1 MFPPGRLRATLD
13 EVLTSRHRRY
23 LPHLRGSRT
32 LLASAVLFG
41 MLYSATSAF
50 GVPFLL
56 SRVLPAAFGDAAER
70 AAPLLTFPAWT
81 GWPPLT
87 LPVGAETL
95 FAVGFLPVVFVIRGA
110 AQFAASYSVNVAG
123 MRVVESVRSA
133 AFARIQSLHLGYFG
147 RFTTGDLLQRL
158 TGDVLSVRLVL
169 VDVSTDLVIQ
179 PFTLLFAAGWVLW
192 NCLTLPGGLWFL
204 LALAVIPVSVLL
216 IRAIGQALQAR
227 ARRAAANSASL
238 GGIVVENLQSP
249 REVRAYGLQARE
261 QERFG
266 AASREGLRIQSKI
279 ARYDKSLS
287 PLLEVAA
294 ACGVACAV
302 WVGADAGMRYQDLLG
317 IVGAMYFAYEP
328 VKKLGRVSS
337 LMSLADAGLGR
348 LEEVMDAPVEVADR
362 PDARPLGR
370 IRGDV
375 EFRGVSFGYASED
388 VLREVS
394 VTIPAGQSV
403 ALVGPSGAGKST
415 FINLVPRFFDPRQ
428 GAVLVDGTDVRAVRQ
443 ADLRA
448 NVALVSQE
456 PVLFDDSVLENIRLG
471 RPTATD
477 AEVREAARLAGAL
490 PFIEGLPEG
499 FATRVGERGSRLSG
513 GQRQRVAVARA
524 FLKDAPVLIL
534 DEATSALDAESE
546 KGVRDSLALLMKGR
560 TTLIVAHRFSTIR
573 DAARILVFEGGR
585 IVADGTR
592 EAVYRDNALF
602 RRLWDEQAQGSA

>member
-1 MFPPGRLRATLD
+1 M
-13 EVLTSRHRRY
+13 LTRRHRRY

-32 LLASAVLFG
+32 LLAAAALFG

-56 SRVLPAAFGDAAER
+56 SRVLPATFGTEAER
-70 AAPLLTFPAWT
+70 AAPLLTFPGWT
-81 GWPPLT
+81 GWKPLT
-87 LPVGAETL
+87 LPVGHETL
-95 FAVGFLPVVFVIRGA
+95 FAVAFLPAVFLLRGA

-133 AFARIQSLHLGYFG
+133 AFARLQSLHLGFFS
-147 RFTTGDLLQRL
+147 RFSTGDLLQRL

-179 PFTLLFAAGWVLW
+179 PFTLVFAAGWVLW

-204 LALAVIPVSVLL
+204 LSLAVIPLSVFLV
-216 IRAIGQALQAR
+216 RAIGRALQAR
-227 ARRAAANSASL
+227 ARKAAANSASL

-249 REVRAYGLQARE
+249 REVRSYGLQRRE

-294 ACGVACAV
+294 AFGVAGAV

-328 VKKLGRVSS
+328 IKKLGRVSS
-337 LMSLADAGLGR
+337 LMSLADAGLAR
-348 LEEVMDAPVEVADR
+348 LEEVMDAVPEVADA

-370 IRGDV
+370 VRGEL
-375 EFRGVSFGYASED
+375 EFRDVAFAYGEED
-388 VLREVS
+388 VLSGVS
-394 VTIPAGQSV
+394 VAIPAGQSV

-428 GAVLVDGTDVRAVRQ
+428 GAVLIDGLDVRTVRQ

-448 NVALVSQE
+448 NVAVVSQE
-456 PVLFDDSVLENIRLG
+456 PVLFDDTVLENVRLG
-471 RPTATD
+471 RPSATD

-490 PFIEGLPEG
+490 PFIESLPDG

-546 KGVRDSLALLMKGR
+546 KGVRESLALLMKGR

-573 DAARILVFEGGR
+573 DAERVLVFQGGR
-585 IVADGTR
+585 IVADGPR
-592 EAVYRDNALF
+592 DRVYRENELF
-602 RRLWDEQAQGSA
+602 RRLWDEQAQGAA

>member
-1 MFPPGRLRATLD
+1 
-13 EVLTSRHRRY
+13 
-23 LPHLRGSRT
+23 
-32 LLASAVLFG
+32 

-56 SRVLPAAFGDAAER
+56 SRVLPATFGTEAER
-70 AAPLLTFPAWT
+70 AAPLLTFPGWT
-81 GWPPLT
+81 GWKPLT
-87 LPVGAETL
+87 LPVGHETL
-95 FAVGFLPVVFVIRGA
+95 FAVAFLPAVFLLRGA

-133 AFARIQSLHLGYFG
+133 AFARLQSLHLGFFS
-147 RFTTGDLLQRL
+147 RFSTGDLLQRL

-179 PFTLLFAAGWVLW
+179 PFTLVFAAGWVLW

-204 LALAVIPVSVLL
+204 LSLAVIPLSVFLV
-216 IRAIGQALQAR
+216 RAIGRALQAR
-227 ARRAAANSASL
+227 ARKAAANSASL

-249 REVRAYGLQARE
+249 REVRSYGLQRRE

-294 ACGVACAV
+294 AFGVAGAV

-328 VKKLGRVSS
+328 IKKLGRVSS
-337 LMSLADAGLGR
+337 LMSLADAGLAR
-348 LEEVMDAPVEVADR
+348 LEEVMDAVPEVADA

-370 IRGDV
+370 VRGEL
-375 EFRGVSFGYASED
+375 EFRDVAFAYGEED
-388 VLREVS
+388 VLSGVS
-394 VTIPAGQSV
+394 VAIPAGQSV

-428 GAVLVDGTDVRAVRQ
+428 GAVLIDGLDVRTVRQ

-448 NVALVSQE
+448 NVAVVSQE
-456 PVLFDDSVLENIRLG
+456 PVLFDDTVLENVRLG
-471 RPTATD
+471 RPSATD

-490 PFIEGLPEG
+490 PFIESLPDG

-546 KGVRDSLALLMKGR
+546 KGVRESLALLMKGR

-573 DAARILVFEGGR
+573 GAERVLVFQGGR
-585 IVADGTR
+585 IVADGPR
-592 EAVYRDNALF
+592 DRVYRENELF
-602 RRLWDEQAQGSA
+602 RRLWDEQAQGAA

>member
-1 MFPPGRLRATLD
+1 M
-13 EVLTSRHRRY
+13 LTRRHRRY

-32 LLASAVLFG
+32 LLAAAALFG

-56 SRVLPAAFGDAAER
+56 SRVLPATFGTAAER
-70 AAPLLTFPAWT
+70 AAPLLTFPGWT
-81 GWPPLT
+81 GWGPLT
-87 LPVGAETL
+87 LPVGHETL
-95 FAVGFLPVVFVIRGA
+95 FAVAFLPVVFLLRGV

-133 AFARIQSLHLGYFG
+133 AFARLQSLHLGFFS
-147 RFTTGDLLQRL
+147 RFSTGDLLQRL

-179 PFTLLFAAGWVLW
+179 PFTLVFAAGWVLW
-192 NCLTLPGGLWFL
+192 SCLTLPGGLWFL
-204 LALAVIPVSVLL
+204 LSMAVIPLSVFLV
-216 IRAIGQALQAR
+216 RAIGRALQAR
-227 ARRAAANSASL
+227 ARKAAANSASL

-249 REVRAYGLQARE
+249 REVRSYGLQRRE

-294 ACGVACAV
+294 AFGVAGAV

-328 VKKLGRVSS
+328 IKKLGRVSS
-337 LMSLADAGLGR
+337 LMSLADAGLAR
-348 LEEVMDAPVEVADR
+348 LEEVMDAVPEVADA

-370 IRGDV
+370 VRGEL
-375 EFRGVSFGYASED
+375 EFRDVAFAYGEED
-388 VLREVS
+388 VLSGVS
-394 VTIPAGQSV
+394 VAIPAGQSV

-415 FINLVPRFFDPRQ
+415 FIHLVPRFFDVRQ
-428 GAVLVDGTDVRAVRQ
+428 GAVLIDGLDVRAVRQ

-448 NVALVSQE
+448 NVAVVSQE
-456 PVLFDDSVLENIRLG
+456 PVLFDDTVLENVRLG
-471 RPTATD
+471 RPSATD

-490 PFIEGLPEG
+490 PFIESLPEG

-546 KGVRDSLALLMKGR
+546 KGVRESLALLMKGR

-573 DAARILVFEGGR
+573 DAERVLVFQGGR
-585 IVADGTR
+585 IVADGPR
-592 EAVYRDNALF
+592 DRVYRENELF
-602 RRLWDEQAQGSA
+602 RRLWDEQAQGAA

>member
-1 MFPPGRLRATLD
+1 M
-13 EVLTSRHRRY
+13 LTRRHRRY

-32 LLASAVLFG
+32 LLVCAALFG

-56 SRVLPAAFGDAAER
+56 SRVLPATFGGPAER
-70 AAPLLTFPAWT
+70 AAPLLTFPEWT
-81 GWPPLT
+81 GWAPLT
-87 LPVGAETL
+87 LPVGHETL
-95 FAVGFLPVVFVIRGA
+95 FAVAFLPAVFLLRGV
-110 AQFAASYSVNVAG
+110 AQFVASYSVNVAG

-133 AFARIQSLHLGYFG
+133 AFARIQSMHLGFFG
-147 RFTTGDLLQRL
+147 RFSTGDLLQRL

-179 PFTLLFAAGWVLW
+179 PFTLVFATGWVLW
-192 NCLTLPGGLWFL
+192 SCLTLPGGGWFL
-204 LALAVIPVSVLL
+204 LSLAVVPASVFLV
-216 IRAIGQALQAR
+216 RAIGRALQAR

-249 REVRAYGLQARE
+249 REVRAYGLQERE
-261 QERFG
+261 AARFG
-266 AASREGLRIQSKI
+266 VASREGLRIQSKI

-294 ACGVACAV
+294 AFGVATAV

-328 VKKLGRVSS
+328 IKKLGRVSS
-337 LMSLADAGLGR
+337 LLALAEAGLGR
-348 LEEVMDAPVEVADR
+348 LEEVMDAPVEVADS
-362 PDARPLGR
+362 PDARATGR
-370 IRGDV
+370 LRGDL
-375 EFRGVSFGYASED
+375 EFRGVSFAYGSDA
-388 VLREVS
+388 VLREVN
-394 VTIPAGQSV
+394 VRIPAGQSV

-415 FINLVPRFFDPRQ
+415 FINLVPRFFDPQ
-428 GAVLVDGTDVRAVRQ
+428 AGAVLADGLDVRSVRQ

-471 RPTATD
+471 RPSASD

-490 PFIEGLPEG
+490 PFIEALPEG
-499 FATRVGERGSRLSG
+499 FVTRVGERGSRLSG

-546 KGVRDSLALLMKGR
+546 KEIRDSLSGLMRGR

-573 DAARILVFEGGR
+573 DAQRVLVFDAGR
-585 IVADGTR
+585 IVADGSR
-592 EAVYRDNALF
+592 EEVYRDSPLF
-602 RRLWDEQAQGSA
+602 RRLWDEQARGSA

>member
-1 MFPPGRLRATLD
+1 M
-13 EVLTSRHRRY
+13 
-23 LPHLRGSRT
+23 
-32 LLASAVLFG
+32 SAALFG

-56 SRVLPAAFGDAAER
+56 SRVLPATFGTPAER
-70 AAPLLTFPAWT
+70 AAALLSFPAWT
-81 GWPPLT
+81 GWSPLT
-87 LPVGAETL
+87 LPVGHETF
-95 FAVGFLPVVFVIRGA
+95 FAVAFLPAVFLLRGA

-123 MRVVESVRSA
+123 MRVVESVRTA
-133 AFARIQSLHLGYFG
+133 AFARLQSLHLGFFG
-147 RFTTGDLLQRL
+147 RFSTGDLLQRL

-179 PFTLLFAAGWVLW
+179 PFTLVFAAGWVLW

-204 LALAVIPVSVLL
+204 LSLAVIPLSVFLV
-216 IRAIGQALQAR
+216 RAIGRALQTR

-261 QERFG
+261 QARFG

-294 ACGVACAV
+294 AFGVAGAV

-328 VKKLGRVSS
+328 IKKLGRVTS
-337 LMSLADAGLGR
+337 LMSLADAGLVR
-348 LEEVMDAPVEVADR
+348 LEEVLDAVPEVADA

-370 IRGDV
+370 VRGEV
-375 EFRGVSFGYASED
+375 EFRGVTFGYGAEP
-388 VLREVS
+388 VLRDV
-394 VTIPAGQSV
+394 VLTIPAGQSV

-415 FINLVPRFFDPRQ
+415 FVNLVPRFFDPGA
-428 GAVLVDGTDVRAVRQ
+428 GAVLVDGQDVRSVLQ
-443 ADLRA
+443 GDLRA
-448 NVALVSQE
+448 NVAVVSQE
-456 PVLFDDSVLENIRLG
+456 PVLFDDTVMENIRLG
-471 RPTATD
+471 RPSASDT
-477 AEVREAARLAGAL
+477 EVREAARLAGAL
-490 PFIEGLPEG
+490 PFVEALPEG

-524 FLKDAPVLIL
+524 FLKDAPILIL

-546 KGVRDSLALLMKGR
+546 KGVRESLALLMKGR

-573 DAARILVFEGGR
+573 DAARVLVFEAGR
-585 IVADGTR
+585 VVADGPR
-592 EAVYRDNALF
+592 DQVYRDNALF
-602 RRLWDEQAQGSA
+602 RRLWDEQSQGSA

>member
-1 MFPPGRLRATLD
+1 M
-13 EVLTSRHRRY
+13 LTRRHRRY

-32 LLASAVLFG
+32 LLGVAVLFG
-41 MLYSATSAF
+41 MLYSAMSAF

-56 SRVLPAAFGDAAER
+56 SRVLPAAFGDAAAR
-70 AAPLLTFPAWT
+70 VAPLLTFPDWT
-81 GWPPLT
+81 GWKPLT
-87 LPVGAETL
+87 LPAGQETL
-95 FAVGFLPVVFVIRGA
+95 FAVAFLPTVFILRGA

-123 MRVVESVRSA
+123 MRVVESVRAA
-133 AFARIQSLHLGYFG
+133 AFARVQALHLGFFS
-147 RFTTGDLLQRL
+147 RFSTADLLQRL

-179 PFTLLFAAGWVLW
+179 PFTLLFAACWVLW

-216 IRAIGQALQAR
+216 VRAVGRALQVR
-227 ARRAAANSASL
+227 ARRAAANSANL

-249 REVRAYGLQARE
+249 REVRSYGLQARE
-261 QERFG
+261 RGRFG

-294 ACGVACAV
+294 SFGVALAV
-302 WVGADAGMRYQDLLG
+302 WIGADAGLRYEDLLG

-337 LMSLADAGLGR
+337 LLSLADAGLSR
-348 LEEVMDAPVEVADR
+348 LEEVMEAPVEVADR
-362 PDARPLGR
+362 PDAMPLGR
-370 IRGDV
+370 LRGEI
-375 EFRGVSFGYASED
+375 EFRGVSFGYGDRD
-388 VLREVS
+388 VLRDVN
-394 VTIPAGQSV
+394 VRIPAGQSV

-415 FINLVPRFFDPRQ
+415 FINLVPRFFDVRQ
-428 GAVLVDGTDVRAVRQ
+428 GAVLADGMDVRAVRQ

-448 NVALVSQE
+448 NVAVVSQE
-456 PVLFDDSVLENIRLG
+456 PVLFDETVMENIRLG
-471 RPTATD
+471 RPAASDT
-477 AEVREAARLAGAL
+477 EVREAARLAGAL
-490 PFIEGLPEG
+490 PFIEALPEG
-499 FATRVGERGSRLSG
+499 FATPVGERGSRLSG
-513 GQRQRVAVARA
+513 GQRQRLAVARA

-546 KGVRDSLALLMKGR
+546 KGVRESLALLMKGR

-573 DAARILVFEGGR
+573 DAERVLVFDDGR
-585 IVADGTR
+585 IVADGPR
-592 EAVYRDNALF
+592 EVVHRENALF
-602 RRLWDEQAQGSA
+602 RRLWDEQARGAS

>member
-1 MFPPGRLRATLD
+1 M
-13 EVLTSRHRRY
+13 LTRRHRRY

-32 LLASAVLFG
+32 LLAAAALFG

-56 SRVLPAAFGDAAER
+56 SRVLPATFGTEAER
-70 AAPLLTFPAWT
+70 AAPLLTFPGWT
-81 GWPPLT
+81 GWQPLT
-87 LPVGAETL
+87 LPVGHETL
-95 FAVGFLPVVFVIRGA
+95 FAVAFLPAVFLLRGA

-133 AFARIQSLHLGYFG
+133 AFARLQSLHLGFFS
-147 RFTTGDLLQRL
+147 RFSTGDLLQRL

-179 PFTLLFAAGWVLW
+179 PFTLVFAAGWVLW

-204 LALAVIPVSVLL
+204 LSLAVIPLSVFLV
-216 IRAIGQALQAR
+216 RAIGRALQAR
-227 ARRAAANSASL
+227 ARKAAANSASL

-249 REVRAYGLQARE
+249 REVRSYGLQRRE

-294 ACGVACAV
+294 AFGVAGAV

-328 VKKLGRVSS
+328 IKKLGRVSS
-337 LMSLADAGLGR
+337 LMSLADAGLAR
-348 LEEVMDAPVEVADR
+348 LEEVMDAVPEVADA

-370 IRGDV
+370 VRGEL
-375 EFRGVSFGYASED
+375 EFRDVAFAYGEED
-388 VLREVS
+388 VLSGVS
-394 VTIPAGQSV
+394 VAIPAGQSV

-415 FINLVPRFFDPRQ
+415 FINLVPRFFDVRQ
-428 GAVLVDGTDVRAVRQ
+428 GAVLIDGLDVRTVRQ

-448 NVALVSQE
+448 NVAVVSQE
-456 PVLFDDSVLENIRLG
+456 PVLFDDTVLENVRLG
-471 RPTATD
+471 RPSATD

-490 PFIEGLPEG
+490 PFIESLPDG

-546 KGVRDSLALLMKGR
+546 KGVRESLALLMKGR

-573 DAARILVFEGGR
+573 DAERVLVFQGGR
-585 IVADGTR
+585 IVADGPR
-592 EAVYRDNALF
+592 DRVYRENELF
-602 RRLWDEQAQGSA
+602 RRLWDEQAQGAA

>member
-1 MFPPGRLRATLD
+1 M
-13 EVLTSRHRRY
+13 LTRRHRRY

-32 LLASAVLFG
+32 LLAAAALFG

-56 SRVLPAAFGDAAER
+56 SRVLPATFGTEAER
-70 AAPLLTFPAWT
+70 AAPLLTFPGWT
-81 GWPPLT
+81 GWQPLT
-87 LPVGAETL
+87 LPVGHETL
-95 FAVGFLPVVFVIRGA
+95 FAVAFLPAVFLLRGA

-133 AFARIQSLHLGYFG
+133 AFARLQSLHLGFFS
-147 RFTTGDLLQRL
+147 RFSTGDLLQRL

-179 PFTLLFAAGWVLW
+179 PFTLVFAAGWVLW
-192 NCLTLPGGLWFL
+192 NCLALPGGLWFL
-204 LALAVIPVSVLL
+204 LSLAVIPLSVFLV
-216 IRAIGQALQAR
+216 RAIGRALQAR
-227 ARRAAANSASL
+227 ARKAAANSASL

-249 REVRAYGLQARE
+249 REVRSYGLQRRE

-294 ACGVACAV
+294 AFGVAGAV

-328 VKKLGRVSS
+328 IKKLGRVSS
-337 LMSLADAGLGR
+337 LMSLADAGLAR
-348 LEEVMDAPVEVADR
+348 LEEVMDAVPEVADA

-370 IRGDV
+370 VRGEL
-375 EFRGVSFGYASED
+375 EFRDVAFAYGEED
-388 VLREVS
+388 VLSGVS
-394 VTIPAGQSV
+394 VAIPAGQSV

-428 GAVLVDGTDVRAVRQ
+428 GAVLIDGLDVRTVRQ

-448 NVALVSQE
+448 NVAVVSQE
-456 PVLFDDSVLENIRLG
+456 PVLFDDTVLENVRLG
-471 RPTATD
+471 RPSATD

-490 PFIEGLPEG
+490 PFIESLPDG

-546 KGVRDSLALLMKGR
+546 KGVRESLALLMKGR

-573 DAARILVFEGGR
+573 DAERVLVFQGGR
-585 IVADGTR
+585 IVADGPR
-592 EAVYRDNALF
+592 DRVYRENELF
-602 RRLWDEQAQGSA
+602 RRLWDEQAQGAA

>member
-1 MFPPGRLRATLD
+1 M
-13 EVLTSRHRRY
+13 LTRRHRRY

-32 LLASAVLFG
+32 LLAAAALFG

-56 SRVLPAAFGDAAER
+56 SRVLPATFGTEAER
-70 AAPLLTFPAWT
+70 AAPLLTFPGWT
-81 GWPPLT
+81 GWKPLT
-87 LPVGAETL
+87 LPVGHETL
-95 FAVGFLPVVFVIRGA
+95 FAVAFLPAVFLLRGA

-133 AFARIQSLHLGYFG
+133 AFARLQSLHLGFFS
-147 RFTTGDLLQRL
+147 RFSTGDLLQRL

-179 PFTLLFAAGWVLW
+179 PFTLVFAAGWVLW

-204 LALAVIPVSVLL
+204 LSLAVIPLSVFLV
-216 IRAIGQALQAR
+216 RAIGRALQAR
-227 ARRAAANSASL
+227 ARKAAANSASL

-249 REVRAYGLQARE
+249 REVRSYGLQRRE

-294 ACGVACAV
+294 AFGVAGAV

-328 VKKLGRVSS
+328 IKKLGRVSS
-337 LMSLADAGLGR
+337 LMSLADAGLAR
-348 LEEVMDAPVEVADR
+348 LEEVMDAVPEVADA

-370 IRGDV
+370 VRGEL
-375 EFRGVSFGYASED
+375 EFRDVAFAYGEED
-388 VLREVS
+388 VLSGVS
-394 VTIPAGQSV
+394 VAIPAGQSV

-428 GAVLVDGTDVRAVRQ
+428 GAVLIDGLDVRTVRQ

-448 NVALVSQE
+448 NVAVVSQE
-456 PVLFDDSVLENIRLG
+456 PVLFDDTVLENVRLG
-471 RPTATD
+471 RPSATD

-490 PFIEGLPEG
+490 PFIESLPDG

-546 KGVRDSLALLMKGR
+546 KGVRESLALLMKGR

-573 DAARILVFEGGR
+573 DAERVLVFQGGR
-585 IVADGTR
+585 IVADGPR
-592 EAVYRDNALF
+592 DRVYRENELF
-602 RRLWDEQAQGSA
+602 RRLWDEQVQGAA

>member
-1 MFPPGRLRATLD
+1 M
-13 EVLTSRHRRY
+13 LTRRHRRY

-32 LLASAVLFG
+32 LLAAAALFG

-56 SRVLPAAFGDAAER
+56 SRVLPATFGTEAER
-70 AAPLLTFPAWT
+70 AAPLLTFPGWT
-81 GWPPLT
+81 GWQPLT
-87 LPVGAETL
+87 LPVGHETL
-95 FAVGFLPVVFVIRGA
+95 FAVAFLPAVFLLRGA

-133 AFARIQSLHLGYFG
+133 AFARLQSLHLGFFS
-147 RFTTGDLLQRL
+147 RFSTGDLLQRL

-179 PFTLLFAAGWVLW
+179 PFTLVFAAGWVLW

-204 LALAVIPVSVLL
+204 LSLAVIPLSVFLV
-216 IRAIGQALQAR
+216 RAIGRALQAR
-227 ARRAAANSASL
+227 ARKAAANSASL

-249 REVRAYGLQARE
+249 REVRSYGLQRRE

-294 ACGVACAV
+294 AFGVAGAV

-328 VKKLGRVSS
+328 IKKLGRVSS
-337 LMSLADAGLGR
+337 LMSLADAGLAR
-348 LEEVMDAPVEVADR
+348 LEEVMDAVPEVADA

-370 IRGDV
+370 VRGEL
-375 EFRGVSFGYASED
+375 EFRDVAFAYGEED
-388 VLREVS
+388 VLSGVS
-394 VTIPAGQSV
+394 VAIPAGQSV

-428 GAVLVDGTDVRAVRQ
+428 GAVLIDGLDVRTVRQ

-448 NVALVSQE
+448 NVAVVSQE
-456 PVLFDDSVLENIRLG
+456 PVLFDDTVLENVRLG
-471 RPTATD
+471 RPSATD

-490 PFIEGLPEG
+490 PFIESLPDG

-546 KGVRDSLALLMKGR
+546 KGVRESLALLMKGR

-573 DAARILVFEGGR
+573 DAERVLVFQGGR
-585 IVADGTR
+585 IVADGPR
-592 EAVYRDNALF
+592 DRVYRENELF
-602 RRLWDEQAQGSA
+602 RRLWDEQVQGAA